1 MFYLADSLGFTIGQ
15 EVRGGGNEWI
25 CRNSERNKIQM
36 WGNVFTNTDTCPGT
50 GSCLSSFV
58 CSEVARMVNLPVAIL
73 QRSLPHGDHL
83 GKAQQQENIVL
94 TITSSPPH
102 GSLSEADL
110 RLSGHII
117 VLKKPHKGP
126 HKAEV
131 SFTV

>member
-1 MFYLADSLGFTIGQ
+1 MFYLADSLGFTIAQ
-15 EVRGGGNEWI
+15 EVRGGGSEWI
-25 CRNSERNKIQM
+25 RRNSQRNKIQM

-83 GKAQQQENIVL
+83 GKAQQQETIVL
-94 TITSSPPH
+94 TITSSSPH

-117 VLKKPHKGP
+117 ILKKPHKGP

-131 SFTV
+131 SFLV